1 MNIRSGFL
9 NMRNDKPMSYTN
21 KTQPTTISPEKYLK
35 ETFKGKEKVQSEAL
49 ALVDLYSKATGSPCV
64 MWNKIFGFG
73 KYHYLDSKGGEH
85 TYLLTGFAIS
95 STGFTLYNMMGW
107 ETYTKDI
114 EKLGK
119 YKLSGKSCLAIKSI
133 DDIDLKALTAVIKS
147 STGEMKK
154 RYKTEK

>member
-1 MNIRSGFL
+1 MT
-9 NMRNDKPMSYTN
+9 YTN

-35 ETFKGKEKVQSEAL
+35 ENFKGKEKVQSEAL
-49 ALVDLYSKATGSPCV
+49 TLVDLYSKATRSPCV

-85 TYLLTGFAIS
+85 THLITGFAIS
-95 STGFTLYNMMGW
+95 STGFTLYNMIGW
-107 ETYTKDI
+107 ENYKKDI

-133 DDIDLKALTAVIKS
+133 EDIDLKVLKVVIKDS
-147 STGEMKK
+147 FAQMKK

>member
-1 MNIRSGFL
+1 
-9 NMRNDKPMSYTN
+9 
-21 KTQPTTISPEKYLK
+21 
-35 ETFKGKEKVQSEAL
+35 
-49 ALVDLYSKATGSPCV
+49 

-85 TYLLTGFAIS
+85 THLLTGFAIS

-107 ETYTKDI
+107 EMYKKDI

-133 DDIDLKALTAVIKS
+133 EDIDLKVLKVVIKDS
-147 STGEMKK
+147 FVQMKK

>member
-1 MNIRSGFL
+1 MT
-9 NMRNDKPMSYTN
+9 YTN

-35 ETFKGKEKVQSEAL
+35 ENFKGKEKVQSEAL
-49 ALVDLYSKATGSPCV
+49 ALIDLYTKVTGSPCV

-85 TYLLTGFAIS
+85 THLVTGFAIS

-107 ETYTKDI
+107 ETYKKEI

-119 YKLSGKSCLAIKSI
+119 YKLSGKSCLAIKSVA
-133 DDIDLKALTAVIKS
+133 DIDLKVLKVVVKTS
-147 STGEMKK
+147 LGEIKK

>member
-1 MNIRSGFL
+1 MT
-9 NMRNDKPMSYTN
+9 YTN

-35 ETFKGKEKVQSEAL
+35 QKFKGKEKVPSEAL

-73 KYHYLDSKGGEH
+73 KYHYLDSKGGAHE
-85 TYLLTGFAIS
+85 YLMTGFAVS
-95 STGFTLYNMMGW
+95 STGFTLYNMIGW
-107 ETYTKDI
+107 ENYKKEI

-119 YKLSGKSCLAIKSI
+119 CKLSGKSCLAIKCI
-133 DDIDLKALTAVIKS
+133 EDIDLKVLTAVIKGS
-147 STGEMKK
+147 CSEMKK